1 MELKRDGVLLSQLES
16 LRSEND
22 NTWMEIIEAEFNR
35 DIERYVQLDEALTE
49 KYAQDC
55 VNPAKENIF
64 RAFRECSFDKTVL
77 VYVGQDPYPNREH
90 ANGLAFSIPNGCSF
104 MPPTLKNIIKELES
118 DVGVSEQVAQGD
130 LSNWAKQG
138 VLLLNTALTVET
150 GLPNSHKDLWGDFST
165 QILRELNKRK
175 QTPLAFVL
183 WGNNAKAIG
192 KVLEK
197 EVPKGAKR
205 LFHYSVHPSPL
216 SSYRGFFGSKPFSKM
231 NNYLIENDLQP
242 IKW

>member
-1 MELKRDGVLLSQLES
+1 MAQDGVLFQQLHS
-16 LRSEND
+16 LNNENGKE
-22 NTWMEIIEAEFNR
+22 WWEIISAEFNR
-35 DIERYVQLDEALTE
+35 DPERYNELDRILTE
-49 KYAQDC
+49 KYMSDS
-55 VNPAKENIF
+55 VNPAQENIF
-64 RAFRECSFDKTVL
+64 RAFRECSFNNTLL
-77 VYVGQDPYPNREH
+77 VYVGQDPYPNKEH

-175 QTPLAFVL
+175 TTPIAFVL